1 MKLRFSK
8 EKFLDGLQQVQ
19 NVVSTRSTL
28 PILSNTL
35 LRASK
40 EGVTLTTTDL
50 DIAVRCP
57 IEATVLREGTTT
69 LPARRLFTIVRELAH
84 NEVELD
90 VDDKNVASIQ
100 SGGSHFKIVGIP
112 ESEFPQ
118 LPQLKS
124 AKSFTLEQKVLR
136 DALKKTSYGM
146 STDETRYV
154 LNAILL
160 SLKEDKLIVV
170 ATDGRRLALVEQDV
184 DLPKGTTG
192 DLLVPS
198 KTVGEVL
205 RLLKDKGS
213 VTISF
218 TDNQVS
224 FDMDSTVLVSKL
236 VEGVY
241 PNYRQVIPTDT
252 KERIS
257 LERETFHAALRRA
270 SLLVS
275 EKNHAVKLHFSK
287 NNLAITAHSP
297 DVGESRESLAI
308 NYKGKDISIGFN
320 PDFLT
325 DPLRNL
331 DNDEIFFELTD
342 ELSPGVIKINAPFLY
357 VIMPLRVG

>member
-124 AKSFTLEQKVLR
+124 AKSFTLDQKVLR